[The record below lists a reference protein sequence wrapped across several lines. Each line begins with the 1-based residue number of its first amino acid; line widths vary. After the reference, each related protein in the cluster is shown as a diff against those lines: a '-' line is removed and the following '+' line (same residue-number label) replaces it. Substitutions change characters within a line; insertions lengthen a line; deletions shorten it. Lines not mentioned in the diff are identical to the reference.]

1 MNARFLRALFLTTCL
16 ATPAVASSSAQ
27 PARQTAARDASRH
40 DPPAARHAH
49 GKKQRGKA
57 SFYSHRLAGKK
68 MADGTHFN
76 PASNAAASKTLPL
89 GTQARVRNLHTG
101 KTAVVQIR
109 DRGPHVKGRIV
120 DLSPRTAEQLGMKA
134 RGVAM
139 VEVEP
144 LTFPEEGGKGVRRS
158 R

>member
-1 MNARFLRALFLTTCL
+1 MNARFLGALLLTTCL
-16 ATPAVASSSAQ
+16 AAPADASSSAH
-27 PARQTAARDASRH
+27 PTRQTAARDASRH
-40 DPPAARHAH
+40 DPPATRQAQ

-57 SFYSHRLAGKK
+57 SFYSHRLAGKR
-68 MADGTHFN
+68 MADGTPFN

-120 DLSPRTAEQLGMKA
+120 DLSPRTAAQLGMKE

-144 LTFPEEGGKGVRRS
+144 LTFPEEGWKGARGGR
-158 R
+158 